1 MATSKTSL
9 NTQEIT
15 DSAIS
20 ELVYDYWGLPEEK
33 IVHQDEDFVIVRYP
47 AAPGKSRTGFIYEV
61 IPTSKTGGRLD
72 DWEICPEHD
81 TLSAA
86 VRQMEQNRTI
96 VRRYKA
102 AKKLK

>member
-1 MATSKTSL
+1 MTTSKNNL
-9 NTQEIT
+9 NTQETT
-15 DSAIS
+15 DPAIS

-47 AAPGKSRTGFIYEV
+47 AALGKSRTGFIYEV

-81 TLSAA
+81 TLGAA
-86 VRQMEQNRTI
+86 VRQMEQNRTV
-96 VRRYKA
+96 VRKYKA
-102 AKKLK
+102 AKKRK